1 MCHPR
6 PTLERS
12 DRVGRESREFY
23 NMNKLNNIILAFALS
38 VSASFAADVF
48 TLDDCLR
55 VARENNAT
63 LKSAKV
69 NRQMAEETEGSAFP
83 AYFPKVFA
91 GGFAFIANDFL
102 VKQKMDFSKE
112 MEGLGQQVAP
122 AMMQAGIDPSM
133 LAGLPTTFNM
143 GMVDKGIIGH
153 LTLIQPIF
161 VGGQIYNGNQLA
173 KIGTRAAK
181 LQETLAETEIRKNT
195 ETYYWLIVSLKE
207 KLKTLAE
214 AEKQVEAIRSDV
226 QIAVD
231 AGVAV
236 KNDLLRVEL
245 EKKKLQSNR
254 LKLENGISVAKLML
268 ARQMNRDNADFD
280 LAEADLIQITPP
292 ESYAI
297 SADDAVERR
306 AESKLLAISR
316 EAAEKE
322 RSMERGKVLPTVA
335 VGASLLY
342 QNLLDDDAVN
352 GVLFASLTVPISDW
366 WSNSYSTAKL
376 DLKAK
381 KAAIDE
387 VENKNLIKVDIDAK
401 WNTLNESFKQIEIS
415 RDAIAQ
421 AEENLRIQREYYNAG
436 TATLSNMLEAETLR
450 QQAADSYTEAVTG
463 YYTAVCAYLTATG
476 R

>member
-1 MCHPR
+1 
-6 PTLERS
+6 
-12 DRVGRESREFY
+12 
-23 NMNKLNNIILAFALS
+23 MNKLNNIILAFLLS
-38 VSASFAADVF
+38 VSASFAADVY

-55 VARENNAT
+55 IARKNNAT

-91 GGFAFIANDFL
+91 GGFAFISNDFL
-102 VKQKMDFSKE
+102 VKQKMDLSKE
-112 MEGLGQQVAP
+112 MEGLGQQIAP
-122 AMMQAGIDPSM
+122 AMMQAGVDPSM
-133 LAGLPTTFNM
+133 LAGLPTSFNM
-143 GMVDKGIIGH
+143 GMVDKGIVGH

-181 LQETLAETEIRKNT
+181 LQESLTETEIRKNT

-214 AEKQVEAIRSDV
+214 AEKQVGGIYSDV
-226 QIAVD
+226 QVAVD

-280 LAEADLIQITPP
+280 LADADLSQVTPP

-376 DLKAK
+376 DLKAQ

-436 TATLSNMLEAETLR
+436 TVTLSNLLEAETLR

>member
-1 MCHPR
+1 
-6 PTLERS
+6 
-12 DRVGRESREFY
+12 
-23 NMNKLNNIILAFALS
+23 MNKLNNIILAFALS

-69 NRQMAEETEGSAFP
+69 NRQMAEEAEGSAFP

-153 LTLIQPIF
+153 LTLIQPVF

-214 AEKQVEAIRSDV
+214 AEKQVDAIYSDV
-226 QIAVD
+226 QVAVD

-236 KNDLLRVEL
+236 ENDLLRVEL

-436 TATLSNMLEAETLR
+436 TATLSNLLEAETLR

>member
-1 MCHPR
+1 M
-6 PTLERS
+6 
-12 DRVGRESREFY
+12 
-23 NMNKLNNIILAFALS
+23 
-38 VSASFAADVF
+38 
-48 TLDDCLR
+48 
-55 VARENNAT
+55 
-63 LKSAKV
+63 
-69 NRQMAEETEGSAFP
+69 
-83 AYFPKVFA
+83 
-91 GGFAFIANDFL
+91 
-102 VKQKMDFSKE
+102 
-112 MEGLGQQVAP
+112 
-122 AMMQAGIDPSM
+122 
-133 LAGLPTTFNM
+133 
-143 GMVDKGIIGH
+143 
-153 LTLIQPIF
+153 TLIQPIF

-181 LQETLAETEIRKNT
+181 LQETLTETEIRKNT
-195 ETYYWLIVSLKE
+195 ETYYWLIISLKE

-214 AEKQVEAIRSDV
+214 AEKQVDGIYSDV
-226 QIAVD
+226 QVAVE

-280 LAEADLIQITPP
+280 LADADLSQITPP

-297 SADDAVERR
+297 SADDGVERR

-322 RSMERGKVLPTVA
+322 RSMERGKVLPTLA

-376 DLKAK
+376 DLKAQ

-421 AEENLRIQREYYNAG
+421 AEENLRIQREFYNAG
-436 TATLSNMLEAETLR
+436 TATLSNLLEAETLR
-450 QQAADSYTEAVTG
+450 QQAADSYTETVTG

>member
-1 MCHPR
+1 M
-6 PTLERS
+6 
-12 DRVGRESREFY
+12 V
-23 NMNKLNNIILAFALS
+23 ALIFS
-38 VSASFAADVF
+38 ISASFAADVY

-55 VARENNAT
+55 IARENNAT

-91 GGFAFIANDFL
+91 GGFAFISNDFL
-102 VKQKMDFSKE
+102 VKQKMDLSKE
-112 MEGLGQQVAP
+112 MESVGQQVAP
-122 AMMQAGIDPSM
+122 TLVQAGIDPS
-133 LAGLPTTFNM
+133 LLSGLPTTFNM
-143 GMVDKGIIGH
+143 GMVDKGIVGH

-181 LQETLAETEIRKNT
+181 LQETLTETEIRKNT

-214 AEKQVEAIRSDV
+214 AEKQVDGIYSDV
-226 QIAVD
+226 QVAVE

-280 LAEADLIQITPP
+280 LADADLSQITPP

-297 SADDAVERR
+297 SADDGVERR

-322 RSMERGKVLPTVA
+322 RSMERGKVLPTLA

-376 DLKAK
+376 DLKAQ

-421 AEENLRIQREYYNAG
+421 AEENLRIQREFYNAG
-436 TATLSNMLEAETLR
+436 TATLSNLLEAETLR

>member
-1 MCHPR
+1 M
-6 PTLERS
+6 
-12 DRVGRESREFY
+12 V
-23 NMNKLNNIILAFALS
+23 ALIFS
-38 VSASFAADVF
+38 ISASFAADVY

-55 VARENNAT
+55 IARENNAT

-91 GGFAFIANDFL
+91 GGFAFISNDFL
-102 VKQKMDFSKE
+102 VKQKMDLSKE
-112 MEGLGQQVAP
+112 MESVGQQVAP
-122 AMMQAGIDPSM
+122 TLVQAGIDPS
-133 LAGLPTTFNM
+133 LLSGLPTTFNM

-181 LQETLAETEIRKNT
+181 LQETLTETEIRKNT
-195 ETYYWLIVSLKE
+195 ETYYWLIISLKE

-214 AEKQVEAIRSDV
+214 AEKQVDGIYSDV
-226 QIAVD
+226 QVAVE

-280 LAEADLIQITPP
+280 LADADLSQITPP

-297 SADDAVERR
+297 SADDGVERR

-322 RSMERGKVLPTVA
+322 RSMERGKVLPTFA

-376 DLKAK
+376 DLKAQ

-421 AEENLRIQREYYNAG
+421 AEENLRIQREFYNAG
-436 TATLSNMLEAETLR
+436 TATLSNLLEAETLR

>member
-1 MCHPR
+1 MKKR
-6 PTLERS
+6 N
-12 DRVGRESREFY
+12 G
-23 NMNKLNNIILAFALS
+23 IILAFVLGI
-38 VSASFAADVF
+38 SASFAADVF

-91 GGFAFIANDFL
+91 GGFAFISNDFL
-102 VKQKMDFSKE
+102 VKQKMDLSKE

-280 LAEADLIQITPP
+280 LADADLSQITPP

-421 AEENLRIQREYYNAG
+421 AEENLRTQREFYNVG
-436 TATLSNMLEAETLR
+436 TATLSNLLEAETLR
-450 QQAADSYTEAVTG
+450 QQATDSYTEAVTG
-463 YYTAVCAYLTATG
+463 YYTAVCAYLIATG

>member
-1 MCHPR
+1 
-6 PTLERS
+6 
-12 DRVGRESREFY
+12 
-23 NMNKLNNIILAFALS
+23 MNKLNNIIIAFLLGI
-38 VSASFAADVF
+38 SASFAADVY

-55 VARENNAT
+55 IARENNAT

-91 GGFAFIANDFL
+91 GGFAFISNDFL
-102 VKQKMDFSKE
+102 VKQKMDLSKE
-112 MEGLGQQVAP
+112 MESVGEQVAP
-122 AMMQAGIDPSM
+122 TLSQAGIDPSV
-133 LAGLPTTFNM
+133 LQGLPSTFNM

-173 KIGTRAAK
+173 KIGTHAAK

-421 AEENLRIQREYYNAG
+421 AEENLRTQREFYNAG
-436 TATLSNMLEAETLR
+436 TATLSNLLEAETLR
-450 QQAADSYTEAVTG
+450 QQATDSYTEAVTG
-463 YYTAVCAYLTATG
+463 YYTAVCAYLIATG

>member
-1 MCHPR
+1 M
-6 PTLERS
+6 
-12 DRVGRESREFY
+12 V
-23 NMNKLNNIILAFALS
+23 ALIFS
-38 VSASFAADVF
+38 ISASFAADVY

-55 VARENNAT
+55 IARENNAT

-91 GGFAFIANDFL
+91 GGFAFISNDFL
-102 VKQKMDFSKE
+102 VKQKMDLSKE
-112 MEGLGQQVAP
+112 MESVGQQVAP
-122 AMMQAGIDPSM
+122 TLVQAGIDPS
-133 LAGLPTTFNM
+133 LLSGLPTTFNM

-181 LQETLAETEIRKNT
+181 LQETLTETEIRKNT
-195 ETYYWLIVSLKE
+195 ETYYWLIISLKE

-214 AEKQVEAIRSDV
+214 AEKQVDGIYSDV
-226 QIAVD
+226 QVAVE

-280 LAEADLIQITPP
+280 LADADLSQITPP

-297 SADDAVERR
+297 SADDGVERR

-322 RSMERGKVLPTVA
+322 RSMERGKVLPTLA

-436 TATLSNMLEAETLR
+436 TATLSNLLEAETLR

>member
-1 MCHPR
+1 MKPIC
-6 PTLERS
+6 LGL
-12 DRVGRESREFY
+12 V
-23 NMNKLNNIILAFALS
+23 LLCALPL
-38 VSASFAADVF
+38 FAADVY

-55 VARENNAT
+55 IARENNAT

-91 GGFAFIANDFL
+91 GGFAFYANDNL
-102 VKQKMDFSKE
+102 VKKE
-112 MEGLGQQVAP
+112 IDVSAEVEGVGQQFAP
-122 AMMQAGIDPSM
+122 TMVQMGLDPTM
-133 LAGLPTTFNM
+133 LAGIPTTYSM
-143 GMVDKGIIGH
+143 GMLDKGIVGH

-161 VGGQIYNGNQLA
+161 AGGQIYNGNQLA

-207 KLKTLAE
+207 KMKTLAE
-214 AEKQVEAIRSDV
+214 AEKQVDAIYSDV
-226 QIAVD
+226 KMAVE

-245 EKKKLQSNR
+245 EKKKLESNR

-268 ARQMNRDNADFD
+268 ARQMNLDNADFE
-280 LAEADLIQITPP
+280 LAEANLEKVEPP
-292 ESYAI
+292 ESYAM
-297 SADDAVERR
+297 SADEAVERR

-366 WSNSYSTAKL
+366 WSNSYSTKKF
-376 DLKAK
+376 DLKAR

-387 VENKNLIKVDIDAK
+387 AENKNLIKVDIDAK
-401 WNTLNESFKQIEIS
+401 WNTLNESFRQIEIS
-415 RDAIAQ
+415 RDAVAQ
-421 AEENLRIQREYYNAG
+421 AEENLRMQREYYNAG
-436 TATLSNMLEAETLR
+436 TATLSNMLEAETLL
-450 QQAADSYTEAVTG
+450 QQASDSYTEAVTG
-463 YYTAVCAYLTATG
+463 YYTAVCAYLVATG

>member
-1 MCHPR
+1 
-6 PTLERS
+6 
-12 DRVGRESREFY
+12 
-23 NMNKLNNIILAFALS
+23 MNKLNNIILAFALS

-306 AESKLLAISR
+306 AESRLLAISR

>member
-1 MCHPR
+1 MKKR
-6 PTLERS
+6 N
-12 DRVGRESREFY
+12 G
-23 NMNKLNNIILAFALS
+23 IILAFALS

-195 ETYYWLIVSLKE
+195 ETCYWLIVSLKE

-376 DLKAK
+376 DLKAQ

-463 YYTAVCAYLTATG
+463 YYTAVCAYLIATG

>member
-1 MCHPR
+1 M
-6 PTLERS
+6 
-12 DRVGRESREFY
+12 V
-23 NMNKLNNIILAFALS
+23 ALIFS
-38 VSASFAADVF
+38 ISASFAADVF

-55 VARENNAT
+55 IARENNAT

-91 GGFAFIANDFL
+91 GGFAFISNDFL
-102 VKQKMDFSKE
+102 VKQKMDLSKE
-112 MEGLGQQVAP
+112 MESVGQQVAP
-122 AMMQAGIDPSM
+122 TLVQAGIDPS
-133 LAGLPTTFNM
+133 LLSGLPTTFNM

-181 LQETLAETEIRKNT
+181 LQEALAESEIRKNT

-214 AEKQVEAIRSDV
+214 AEKQVEAIYSDV
-226 QIAVD
+226 QVAVE

-245 EKKKLQSNR
+245 EKKKLLSNR

-280 LAEADLIQITPP
+280 LAEADLSQVTPP

-297 SADDAVERR
+297 SADDGVERR

-322 RSMERGKVLPTVA
+322 RSMERGKVLPTLA

-376 DLKAK
+376 DLKAQ

-421 AEENLRIQREYYNAG
+421 AEENLRIQREFYNAG
-436 TATLSNMLEAETLR
+436 TATLSNLLEAETLR

>member
-1 MCHPR
+1 M
-6 PTLERS
+6 
-12 DRVGRESREFY
+12 V
-23 NMNKLNNIILAFALS
+23 ALIFS
-38 VSASFAADVF
+38 ISASFAADVY

-55 VARENNAT
+55 IARENNAT

-91 GGFAFIANDFL
+91 GGFAFISNDFW
-102 VKQKMDFSKE
+102 VKQKMDLSKE
-112 MEGLGQQVAP
+112 MESVGQQVEP
-122 AMMQAGIDPSM
+122 TLVQAGIDPS
-133 LAGLPTTFNM
+133 LLSGLPTTFNM
-143 GMVDKGIIGH
+143 GMVDKGIVGH

-181 LQETLAETEIRKNT
+181 LQETLTETEIRKNT

-214 AEKQVEAIRSDV
+214 AEKQVDGIYSDV
-226 QIAVD
+226 QVAVE

-280 LAEADLIQITPP
+280 LADADLSQITPP

-297 SADDAVERR
+297 SADDGVERR

-322 RSMERGKVLPTVA
+322 RSMERGKVLPTLA

-376 DLKAK
+376 DLKAQ

-421 AEENLRIQREYYNAG
+421 AEENLRIQREFYNAG
-436 TATLSNMLEAETLR
+436 TATLSNLLEAETLR

>member
-1 MCHPR
+1 M
-6 PTLERS
+6 
-12 DRVGRESREFY
+12 V
-23 NMNKLNNIILAFALS
+23 ALIFS
-38 VSASFAADVF
+38 ISASFAADVY

-55 VARENNAT
+55 IARENNAT

-91 GGFAFIANDFL
+91 GGFAFISNDFL
-102 VKQKMDFSKE
+102 VKQKMDLSKE
-112 MEGLGQQVAP
+112 MESVGQQVAP
-122 AMMQAGIDPSM
+122 TLVQAGIDPS
-133 LAGLPTTFNM
+133 LLSGLPTTFNM

-181 LQETLAETEIRKNT
+181 LQETLTETEIRKNT
-195 ETYYWLIVSLKE
+195 ETYYWLIISLKE

-214 AEKQVEAIRSDV
+214 AEKQVDGIYSDV
-226 QIAVD
+226 QVAVE

-280 LAEADLIQITPP
+280 LADADLSQVTPP

-366 WSNSYSTAKL
+366 WNNSYSTAKL

-387 VENKNLIKVDIDAK
+387 VENKNLIKVDVDAK

-421 AEENLRIQREYYNAG
+421 AEENLRTQREFYNAG
-436 TATLSNMLEAETLR
+436 TATLSNLLEAETLR
-450 QQAADSYTEAVTG
+450 QQATDSYTEAVTG
-463 YYTAVCAYLTATG
+463 YYTAVCAYLIATG

>member
-1 MCHPR
+1 M
-6 PTLERS
+6 
-12 DRVGRESREFY
+12 V
-23 NMNKLNNIILAFALS
+23 ALIFS
-38 VSASFAADVF
+38 ISASFAADVY

-55 VARENNAT
+55 IARENNAT

-91 GGFAFIANDFL
+91 GGFAFISNDFL
-102 VKQKMDFSKE
+102 VKQKMDLSKE
-112 MEGLGQQVAP
+112 MESVGQQVAP
-122 AMMQAGIDPSM
+122 TLVQAGIDPS
-133 LAGLPTTFNM
+133 LLSGLPTTFNM

-181 LQETLAETEIRKNT
+181 LQETLTETEIRKNT
-195 ETYYWLIVSLKE
+195 ETYYWLIISLKE

-214 AEKQVEAIRSDV
+214 AEKQVDGIYSDV
-226 QIAVD
+226 QVAVE

-280 LAEADLIQITPP
+280 LADADLSQITPP

-297 SADDAVERR
+297 SADDGVERR

-322 RSMERGKVLPTVA
+322 RSMERGKVLPTLA

-342 QNLLDDDAVN
+342 QNLLDDAAVN

-376 DLKAK
+376 DLKAQ

-421 AEENLRIQREYYNAG
+421 AEENLRIQREFYNAG
-436 TATLSNMLEAETLR
+436 TATLSNLLEAETLR
-450 QQAADSYTEAVTG
+450 QQAADSYTETVTG

>member
-1 MCHPR
+1 M
-6 PTLERS
+6 
-12 DRVGRESREFY
+12 V
-23 NMNKLNNIILAFALS
+23 ALIFS
-38 VSASFAADVF
+38 ISASFAADVY

-55 VARENNAT
+55 IARENNAT

-91 GGFAFIANDFL
+91 GGFAFISNDFL
-102 VKQKMDFSKE
+102 VKQKMDLSKE
-112 MEGLGQQVAP
+112 MESVGQQVAP
-122 AMMQAGIDPSM
+122 TLVQAGIDPS
-133 LAGLPTTFNM
+133 LLSGLPTTFNM

-214 AEKQVEAIRSDV
+214 AEKQVDGIYSDV
-226 QIAVD
+226 QVAVD

-280 LAEADLIQITPP
+280 LADADLSQVTPP

-401 WNTLNESFKQIEIS
+401 WNALNESFKQIEIS

-436 TATLSNMLEAETLR
+436 TATLSNLLEAETLR

>member
-1 MCHPR
+1 M
-6 PTLERS
+6 
-12 DRVGRESREFY
+12 V
-23 NMNKLNNIILAFALS
+23 ALIFS
-38 VSASFAADVF
+38 ISASFAADVY

-55 VARENNAT
+55 IARENNAT

-91 GGFAFIANDFL
+91 GGFAFISNDFL
-102 VKQKMDFSKE
+102 VKQKMDLSKE
-112 MEGLGQQVAP
+112 MESVGQQVAP
-122 AMMQAGIDPSM
+122 TLVQAGIDPS
-133 LAGLPTTFNM
+133 LLSGLPTTFNM
-143 GMVDKGIIGH
+143 GMVDKGIVGH

-181 LQETLAETEIRKNT
+181 LQETLTETEIRKNT

>member
-1 MCHPR
+1 
-6 PTLERS
+6 
-12 DRVGRESREFY
+12 
-23 NMNKLNNIILAFALS
+23 MNKLNNIILAFALS

-214 AEKQVEAIRSDV
+214 AEKQVDAIYSDV
-226 QIAVD
+226 QVAVD

-280 LAEADLIQITPP
+280 LAEADLSQVTPP

-463 YYTAVCAYLTATG
+463 YYTAVCAYLIATG

>member
-1 MCHPR
+1 M
-6 PTLERS
+6 
-12 DRVGRESREFY
+12 V
-23 NMNKLNNIILAFALS
+23 ALIFS
-38 VSASFAADVF
+38 ISASFAADVY

-55 VARENNAT
+55 IARENNAT

-91 GGFAFIANDFL
+91 GGFAFISNDFL
-102 VKQKMDFSKE
+102 VKQKMDLSKE
-112 MEGLGQQVAP
+112 MESVGQQVAP
-122 AMMQAGIDPSM
+122 TLVQAGIDPS
-133 LAGLPTTFNM
+133 LLSGLPTTFNM

-181 LQETLAETEIRKNT
+181 LQETLAESEIRKNT

-214 AEKQVEAIRSDV
+214 AEKQVEAIYSDV
-226 QIAVD
+226 QVAVE

-280 LAEADLIQITPP
+280 LADADLSQITPP

-297 SADDAVERR
+297 SADDGVERR

-376 DLKAK
+376 DLKAQ

-421 AEENLRIQREYYNAG
+421 AEENLRTQREFYNAG
-436 TATLSNMLEAETLR
+436 TATLSNLLEAETLR
-450 QQAADSYTEAVTG
+450 QQATDSYTEAVTG
-463 YYTAVCAYLTATG
+463 YYTAVCAYLIATG